1 MCDKGDGFNVLGFNT
16 CGVEAAVVAMLKFGP
31 EPGFGLRTPEPN
43 LRFRSSSVPVLLADR
58 MFGSRFQEAN
68 NFVNP
73 VSCLNLKPMYIFL
86 GITVAIKL

>member
-1 MCDKGDGFNVLGFNT
+1 MP
-16 CGVEAAVVAMLKFGP
+16 KFGP

-43 LRFRSSSVPVLLADR
+43 LRFRSGSVPVLLADR

-73 VSCLNLKPMYIFL
+73 VRTCSNLKPMYIFL